1 MNPCIHTS
9 VLRIRGTRARR
20 FFSVHG
26 RASGKQS
33 AWRDFNHNAGSGS
46 CRVHRVG
53 NLLHHGTHQAPSVLA
68 ENHDRELAAF
78 QILLIR
84 QICVRREKHLKP
96 SFLSSLQQVAVAQ
109 RVPSL
114 RFCLFDD
121 VALQRTGN
129 ASGRSV
135 VKENKHQRRTGVS
148 RLRAAKS
155 STAVTCS
162 RVTSN
167 CSIISSMLMPS
178 SRFSKMV
185 ATGSRVPRK
194 THAPLTFPGTPTTA
208 AHFDQSSAI
217 GAPPFFYSIR

>member
-1 MNPCIHTS
+1 MAYPARMAPLLS
-9 VLRIRGTRARR
+9 V
-20 FFSVHG
+20 F
-26 RASGKQS
+26 
-33 AWRDFNHNAGSGS
+33 
-46 CRVHRVG
+46 
-53 NLLHHGTHQAPSVLA
+53 
-68 ENHDRELAAF
+68 
-78 QILLIR
+78 
-84 QICVRREKHLKP
+84 
-96 SFLSSLQQVAVAQ
+96 
-109 RVPSL
+109 PSL
-114 RFCLFDD
+114 RFCLFDG

-194 THAPLTFPGTPTTA
+194 THAPQTRYDLEVAEDDIA
-208 AHFDQSSAI
+208 AKVARDVQPLEAVSARE
-217 GAPPFFYSIR
+217 A